1 MTGSELAQLL
11 QEHGVSFV
19 SGVPCSY
26 LGPLLPELWSRE
38 GIECVHAPNE
48 GEAVAACAGAAL
60 CGRRTLAFM
69 QNSGLGNAVSP
80 LASLTAV
87 FDIPVLLLVSVR
99 GDGGREDEPQHRL
112 MGRITEPMLDLLEIP
127 SERLGPDPDQA
138 RETLARACAHTQK
151 TSRPY
156 ALLAASD
163 SVGGRPGPWPEPPPW
178 REPRARVVT
187 QMGREPSEVAPTRA
201 QVLERIVSATPA
213 GRSVVVSST
222 GYASRELYAI
232 ADRPSHLYMVGSM
245 GCASALGLGI
255 ARSRPDIT
263 VVVVEG
269 DGSALMRLGGL
280 PMVGA
285 QAPSNLIHL
294 LLDNGAHEST
304 GGQPTLAPSTRFAEI
319 ARASGYGLVLEGDTL
334 DLVAAAFA
342 PRAIEGPRFAHIR
355 IRPGTRAALPRPREH
370 PRQVALRFASHLSA
384 LPARISPGR
393 RAAHA

>member
-1 MTGSELAQLL
+1 MTGAMLAQLL

-38 GIECVHAPNE
+38 GIDSVHAPNE

-87 FDIPVLLLVSVR
+87 FDIPLLLLISVR
-99 GDGGREDEPQHRL
+99 GEEGREDEPQHRL
-112 MGRITEPMLDLLEIP
+112 MGRITAPLLDLLEIP
-127 SERLGPDPDQA
+127 FERLGSDADQA
-138 RETLARACAHTQK
+138 REALERACGYVEK
-151 TSRPY
+151 VSRPY
-156 ALLAASD
+156 ALLAGSD
-163 SVGGRPGPWPEPPPW
+163 SIGGSPGPWRASPER
-178 REPRARVVT
+178 REPRARTVT
-187 QMGREPSEVAPTRA
+187 QMGREHTEAAPTRA
-201 QVLERIVSATPA
+201 EALERIVSATPA
-213 GRSVVVSST
+213 GRCVVVSST
-222 GYASRELYAI
+222 GYTSRELYAI
-232 ADRPSHLYMVGSM
+232 ADRSSHLYMVGSM

-269 DGSALMRLGGL
+269 DGSALMRLGSL

-285 QAPSNLIHL
+285 QGPSNLIHV

-304 GGQPTLAPSTRFAEI
+304 GGQPTLAPTTRFAEI
-319 ARASGYGLVLEGDTL
+319 ARASGYGLALEGDTL
-334 DLVAAAFA
+334 DLVTSVLA

-370 PRQVALRFASHLSA
+370 PRQVAQRFASHLRA
-384 LPARISPGR
+384 LPVRIDPHL
-393 RAAHA
+393 RAARA